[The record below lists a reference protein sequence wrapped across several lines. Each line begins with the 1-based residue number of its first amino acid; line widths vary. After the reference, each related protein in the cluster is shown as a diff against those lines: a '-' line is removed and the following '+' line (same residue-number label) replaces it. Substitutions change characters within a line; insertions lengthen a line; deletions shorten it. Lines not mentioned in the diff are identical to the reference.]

1 MLIQHL
7 TDEQLADW
15 KRGQTIYDILVEAHK
30 HISVNEDQDDFDS
43 AVFGAHRYIGRGF
56 GDNSPRILMVLVV
69 LEKRCGALFFSYRIP
84 NRLVVDPSASSS
96 WRRGDPEPT
105 SSW

>member
-1 MLIQHL
+1 M
-7 TDEQLADW
+7 E
-15 KRGQTIYDILVEAHK
+15 VE
-30 HISVNEDQDDFDS
+30 VQ
-43 AVFGAHRYIGRGF
+43 IGRGF

-69 LEKRCGALFFSYRIP
+69 LEKRCGAFFFAIEFLMP
-84 NRLVVDPSASSS
+84 LVVDPNASSS